1 MTPEEKNVRAHED
14 VIFISKAQLE
24 HTQKGGEIKQA
35 ENTLPAPGQGK
46 GIACGPPKWEMNG
59 TC

>member
-35 ENTLPAPGQGK
+35 ENTLPAP
-46 GIACGPPKWEMNG
+46 
-59 TC
+59 